1 MRYFLIF
8 FVIVVVFSAQS
19 SLAVEI
25 STRDFARGYYLE
37 VDKESAVYS
46 LQLPEDVYRTVK
58 SADLFD
64 VRVFNSAGEVVPH
77 ELRIVTAD
85 PEALRDKADIPFF
98 PLFKTNTVSD
108 QSEFSLKISRDSGGA
123 IVNILADSEINT
135 MNQEINGYLLDLS
148 NVQQAASELE
158 FFWKQEID
166 SSVFTVSIQQSNDL
180 VRWRTFVNRA
190 TLADLQFGG
199 QQVERRI
206 VHLPRK
212 PDKYLK
218 LSWQE
223 SSLPLRLTGVTSI
236 SRPIEARREYR
247 WVSLYNGTHKAA
259 DDKLMV
265 DFETSYQLPTSSV
278 QIRFPETNSIARLSI
293 QSRHN
298 SDKGWKNRCEQV
310 FHNLSFEGEIIRN
323 EPCNFRPTADTQ
335 WRVVV
340 KEDGAGL
347 GSGKKMVTLQLGWQ
361 PSELLFIGRGT
372 PPYLLAFGSGKLA
385 QLDRTSHDGML
396 IKAINVESSAKVV
409 GQAAV
414 GEKITLGGDL
424 ALQAPAEPTPW
435 KKWLLWTV
443 LILGVG
449 LLAFMARSLTKEM
462 KKDEEKRVSEER

>member
-1 MRYFLIF
+1 
-8 FVIVVVFSAQS
+8 
-19 SLAVEI
+19 
-25 STRDFARGYYLE
+25 
-37 VDKESAVYS
+37 
-46 LQLPEDVYRTVK
+46 
-58 SADLFD
+58 
-64 VRVFNSAGEVVPH
+64 
-77 ELRIVTAD
+77 
-85 PEALRDKADIPFF
+85 
-98 PLFKTNTVSD
+98 
-108 QSEFSLKISRDSGGA
+108 
-123 IVNILADSEINT
+123 

-158 FFWKQEID
+158 FFWKQKID

-218 LSWQE
+218 LTWQE

-298 SDKGWKNRCEQV
+298 SEKRWKNRCEQV

-340 KEDGAGL
+340 KHDGAGL

-414 GEKITLGGDL
+414 GKKITLGGDL